1 MSEFQKVGSR
11 ASFVEWFFSSYP
23 TTIYPHGPSKL
34 YIQNVYPRQD
44 SCGCKGNLAVLRK
57 SLKLARDDPKR
68 IYKNNIYN
76 QGLDTTDLA
85 RDDPK
90 RIL

>member
-1 MSEFQKVGSR
+1 MEIKLPGFRSEPSEPVHDLDPTHSSGHGRVRVREVHKLHGS
-11 ASFVEWFFSSYP
+11 
-23 TTIYPHGPSKL
+23 
-34 YIQNVYPRQD
+34 
-44 SCGCKGNLAVLRK
+44 CKGNLAVLRK

-68 IYKNNIYN
+68 IYKNNIYK

>member
-1 MSEFQKVGSR
+1 MSVVTGQFEIKRETAELNVIKWYEGCR
-11 ASFVEWFFSSYP
+11 CFVIRMVFRS
-23 TTIYPHGPSKL
+23 
-34 YIQNVYPRQD
+34 
-44 SCGCKGNLAVLRK
+44 CKGNLAVLRK
-57 SLKLARDDPKR
+57 SLELARDDPKR
-68 IYKNNIYN
+68 IYKNNIYK

>member
-1 MSEFQKVGSR
+1 MLLP
-11 ASFVEWFFSSYP
+11 P
-23 TTIYPHGPSKL
+23 TDK
-34 YIQNVYPRQD
+34 
-44 SCGCKGNLAVLRK
+44 CKGNLAVLRK
-57 SLKLARDDPKR
+57 SLKLARDEPKR
-68 IYKNNIYN
+68 IYKNNIYK

>member
-1 MSEFQKVGSR
+1 MQNKAIRGSEGFC
-11 ASFVEWFFSSYP
+11 
-23 TTIYPHGPSKL
+23 SKGT
-34 YIQNVYPRQD
+34 R
-44 SCGCKGNLAVLRK
+44 CKGNLAVLRK

-68 IYKNNIYN
+68 IYKNNIYK
-76 QGLDTTDLA
+76 QGMDTTDLA

>member
-1 MSEFQKVGSR
+1 MGAEYRGEGELPELLVSTPYLAIVVGVHNSQ
-11 ASFVEWFFSSYP
+11 SSGERVFY
-23 TTIYPHGPSKL
+23 
-34 YIQNVYPRQD
+34 
-44 SCGCKGNLAVLRK
+44 CKGNLAVLRK

-68 IYKNNIYN
+68 IYKNNIYK

>member
-1 MSEFQKVGSR
+1 MGCPQFDGLACTKSGCRK
-11 ASFVEWFFSSYP
+11 
-23 TTIYPHGPSKL
+23 KL
-34 YIQNVYPRQD
+34 G
-44 SCGCKGNLAVLRK
+44 CCKGNLAVLRK

-68 IYKNNIYN
+68 IYNNNIYN

-85 RDDPK
+85 RNDPK

>member
-1 MSEFQKVGSR
+1 MMP
-11 ASFVEWFFSSYP
+11 SS
-23 TTIYPHGPSKL
+23 L
-34 YIQNVYPRQD
+34 
-44 SCGCKGNLAVLRK
+44 CKGNLAVLRK

-68 IYKNNIYN
+68 IYKNNIYK

-90 RIL
+90 RILRGNPARMT